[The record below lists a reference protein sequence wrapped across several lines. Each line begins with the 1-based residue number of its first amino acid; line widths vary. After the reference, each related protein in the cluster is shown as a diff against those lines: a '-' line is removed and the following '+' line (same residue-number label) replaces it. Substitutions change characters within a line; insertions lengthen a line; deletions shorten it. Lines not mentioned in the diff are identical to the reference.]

1 MAGELEPQDVELL
14 AASLRADTSDLDVY
28 HGVLSKTIGDLLPAG
43 MVEVERERSLSDR
56 MAGRA
61 GRATAISLHLGERT
75 LELRAV
81 RGRLVATAAQEVR
94 GVVISRR
101 EVSVA
106 EWAHLLASY
115 LAAIAAENAEAR
127 AALGRL
133 LGEEGA

>member
-1 MAGELEPQDVELL
+1 VAGELEPRDVELL
-14 AASLRADTSDLDVY
+14 AASLRADNSDLDAY
-28 HGVLSKTIGDLLPAG
+28 HSVLSRTIGDLLPAG

-56 MAGRA
+56 MAGRS

-101 EVSVA
+101 EITVA
-106 EWAHLLASY
+106 EWAQLLANY
-115 LAAIAAENAEAR
+115 LAAIARESAEAR
-127 AALGRL
+127 EALGRL
-133 LGEEGA
+133 LGQEGA